1 MRACVP
7 LLPLVSKPLPKRC
20 SAQSNGWDVRTLA
33 AMVVAGFWT
42 RGSIPED
49 CSHGDGRFSQ
59 RFSKDNVMK
68 YVRLMVAALMTVGLT
83 ACFSL
88 PAGPAGPQGA
98 TGDTGAQGRTGY
110 TGATG
115 NTGNTGNTGGV
126 GATGYTGA
134 TGATGYTGATGAT
147 GGTGATG
154 YTGATGETGATGNTG
169 STGRTGNTGSTGS
182 TGGTTVIVPAR

>member
-20 SAQSNGWDVRTLA
+20 SAQSKGWDVRTLA

-115 NTGNTGNTGGV
+115 NTGNTGGV
-126 GATGYTGA
+126 
-134 TGATGYTGATGAT
+134 GATGYTGATGAT